1 MVLISPE
8 FVREKL
14 KQLGYPLKITFKRNG
29 EGTKGGEEA
38 GSMKALW
45 NGDW

>member
-8 FVREKL
+8 FVWEIAKAT
-14 KQLGYPLKITFKRNG
+14 GYPLKITFKRDG
-29 EGTKGGEEA
+29 EGKEA